1 LAREEVSKMIQEAEE
16 NAMFDQSKK
25 ALVNVTYELDNTL
38 SKLDKLED
46 FLRSNSIDSDIE
58 SFLFESFQELQFIY
72 QQKEFKTIPTLLKNI
87 NYGYNLLLIEYFR
100 QEFSSQNG
108 EAKPKGKVIDVTGQ

>member
-1 LAREEVSKMIQEAEE
+1 MIQEAEE
-16 NAMFDQSKK
+16 NATFDQSKK

-72 QQKEFKTIPTLLKNI
+72 QQKEFKTIPAILKNI
-87 NYGYNLLLIEYFR
+87 NYSYNLLLIEYFR